1 MQFGWKPVPNI
12 IYLYMDHTNNS
23 MAHFYGLPLNSFPM
37 TIIDFH
43 LLTIIVSSAVLG
55 LNASG
60 QTLDSSSV
68 SHCIIV
74 QWLLLGLQGHG

>member
-12 IYLYMDHTNNS
+12 IYIYMDHTNNS

-37 TIIDFH
+37 PIIDLH

-55 LNASG
+55 LNDSG
-60 QTLDSSSV
+60 QTLDSFSV

-74 QWLLLGLQGHG
+74 QWLLLGMQGHD